1 MLVLESSRWAE
12 LRTAYGSAADVP
24 DMLRDLESLPAS
36 EGYGDEAWFSIWSAL
51 AHQGTVYSASFAA
64 VPHVVHVLATAP
76 ERADYQYFGFP
87 ACVEI
92 CRQRTGIAIPDDLRE
107 PYFDALAQLPALA
120 AAAASRPWDEAMV
133 QSVLGA
139 IAVTKGSADVAEAAS
154 ELTVEVAR
162 EFLDWLAER

>member
-1 MLVLESSRWAE
+1 
-12 LRTAYGSAADVP
+12 
-24 DMLRDLESLPAS
+24 
-36 EGYGDEAWFSIWSAL
+36 
-51 AHQGTVYSASFAA
+51 
-64 VPHVVHVLATAP
+64 VPHVVHVRATAP

-87 ACVEI
+87 AWVEI

-133 QSVLGA
+133 QSALGA